1 MPAFCMI
8 SDSFVDET
16 LDKTK
21 PYPKAR
27 VTNITDEYAEQ
38 KLQNVYPTVIRK
50 RIIVDEFAENNK
62 AKNEPLIG
70 PIDLHEFLP
79 KHTSIDYANY
89 KKKVVADKSNL
100 KQIVY

>member
-1 MPAFCMI
+1 MI

-50 RIIVDEFAENNK
+50 RIIV
-62 AKNEPLIG
+62 
-70 PIDLHEFLP
+70 
-79 KHTSIDYANY
+79 
-89 KKKVVADKSNL
+89 
-100 KQIVY
+100 